1 MTGTAPILVS
11 PTSGDVVVSLATT
24 GVVSHD
30 IQPTLNGNLDLFGSY
45 IFDSNNGQTGKLQW
59 GTDKIVLSSAT
70 VGDIWVASTVSN
82 QFAIRQPTTIG
93 SPTGVASTD
102 KLVIKQSANSFPAI
116 RVDNSANTTVF
127 NLQLDASGDSL
138 MDMPDGTINTSV
150 LRLGDTGTTY
160 SFPTAVGSTG
170 EVLKVNGAGT
180 ALEFGAESGG
190 VTSVTGASP
199 ISSTGGAT
207 PEISLDDTAVTPN
220 SYTNANITVDQKG
233 RITAASDGTGGG
245 VTSVAGSAPITSTG
259 GTTPTIAHADSGVV
273 AGTYDGVGGIQVNAK
288 GHVEAVTKGE
298 ELFVIKGQ
306 TSGAWSG
313 RLTFFGATDFV
324 SGTAVEATATTI
336 ALDSTDPESWI
347 RYPLI
352 NFNGQLNTTVT
363 VEGYVYSASVPPA
376 RAAFRVS
383 LYEGTI
389 LTGTTS
395 TTFTRSIQSSNIAI
409 SATGVTEIPKTTL
422 SYSETTDDYLL
433 IGLSNVSSSAAI
445 STGVCYFSLNVRIE
459 YS

>member
-1 MTGTAPILVS
+1 MAINSPDVFNVIGDAVITSGGGGGGVDTVTGTAPITVT
-11 PTSGDVVVSLATT
+11 PTSGNVVVSL
-24 GVVSHD
+24 D
-30 IQPTLNGNLDLFGSY
+30 D
-45 IFDSNNGQTGKLQW
+45 
-59 GTDKIVLSSAT
+59 
-70 VGDIWVASTVSN
+70 
-82 QFAIRQPTTIG
+82 
-93 SPTGVASTD
+93 
-102 KLVIKQSANSFPAI
+102 
-116 RVDNSANTTVF
+116 
-127 NLQLDASGDSL
+127 
-138 MDMPDGTINTSV
+138 
-150 LRLGDTGTTY
+150 
-160 SFPTAVGSTG
+160 TAVTPDSYTNANITVDQKGRITAAS
-170 EVLKVNGAGT
+170 NGT
-180 ALEFGAESGG
+180 AGG

-245 VTSVAGSAPITSTG
+245 VTSVAGSTPITSTG

-313 RLTFFGATDFV
+313 RVTFFGATDFV

-422 SYSETTDDYLL
+422 SYTGLTDDYLL